1 MDMKLAISGK
11 GGVGKTTIAAT
22 LTRLLASD
30 RKVVYAIDA
39 DPDACLAAGVGI
51 EEEIIK
57 EHKPLVELRDI
68 INKKSA
74 GGGAFYT
81 LNPNVD
87 DVLEDY
93 CITKDNIR
101 FLRMGGIK
109 KGGEACYCRENTFL
123 SAVVS
128 SLLLDKDDAVI
139 MDMGA
144 GIEHLSRGTARG
156 VDMMLV
162 VVEPSK
168 NSVNTA
174 KLVQKMADELG
185 IKKVKIIGNK
195 IRNDKEREFIASQF
209 PAEDLLGFV
218 AFDEV
223 VWESAMDKG
232 PAAELGGQLLDSMKE
247 IYHNILREVGEVKK
261 SN

>member
-1 MDMKLAISGK
+1 MKLAISGK

-22 LTRLLASD
+22 LTKLLARD

-51 EEEIIK
+51 PEEVINQ
-57 EHKPLVELRDI
+57 HKPIVELRDV
-68 INKKSA
+68 INQKSA
-74 GGGAFYT
+74 GGGAFFT
-81 LNPNVD
+81 LNPDVD

-93 CITKDNIR
+93 CLSVDNIK

-123 SAVVS
+123 SAIVT

-156 VDMMLV
+156 VEMMLV

-174 KLVQKMADELG
+174 KLVQQMASELG
-185 IKKVKIIGNK
+185 INKVKIIGNK
-195 IRNDKEREFIASQF
+195 IRNDREREFIAAQF

-218 AFDEV
+218 SFDEV

-232 PAAELGGQLLDSMKE
+232 PANQLGGQLLDSMEKV
-247 IYHNILREVGEVKK
+247 YQNILREVGEER
-261 SN
+261 